1 MIPLSKIQNFPA
13 SEGGT
18 FSDTLPRASKQAFAT
33 MTPNTKSLK
42 KKKKKK
48 IKKMDL
54 DAPS

>member
-42 KKKKKK
+42 KKKKKIQK
-48 IKKMDL
+48 DGFRC
-54 DAPS
+54 P

>member
-42 KKKKKK
+42 KKKKKF
-48 IKKMDL
+48 KKMDL